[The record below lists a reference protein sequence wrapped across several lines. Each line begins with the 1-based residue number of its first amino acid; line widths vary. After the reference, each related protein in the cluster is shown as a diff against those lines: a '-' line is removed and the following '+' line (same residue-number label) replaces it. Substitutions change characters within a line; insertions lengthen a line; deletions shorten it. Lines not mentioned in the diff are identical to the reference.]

1 VTEEGQLDRRPSCA
15 DFGESPGLSPE
26 VLSWR
31 LSQRLQLIESFPR
44 FCEALASFPGADF
57 FLYGGALRDEALGRV
72 PQGPFDLDIIIGTDT
87 LDELTA
93 DLKRDGTIDVGRLFG
108 NLRWKPAGP
117 GAATYDFQ
125 ALAKYNRAKPCRDIT
140 EILRQVDFTG
150 NALAYNFRTGEIVD
164 PLNGLTDLNARVMR
178 AVQLERETTHVQGLA
193 LPLQA
198 TIWFRILHFA
208 SALDLTIEHRTAQWI
223 VDHSHYRVY
232 EAAFRR
238 EFFVPCLTA
247 LESL

>member
-1 VTEEGQLDRRPSCA
+1 MSADACEG
-15 DFGESPGLSPE
+15 PGLSPE
-26 VLSWR
+26 VLSGR
-31 LSQRLQLIESFPR
+31 LSQRLQGIESFPR
-44 FCEALASFPGADF
+44 FCKALTSFPGVDF
-57 FLYGGALRDEALGRV
+57 FLYGGALRNEALGRA
-72 PQGPFDLDIIIGTDT
+72 PRGPFDLDIIVGTDA
-87 LDELTA
+87 LDELAA
-93 DLKRDGTIDVGRLFG
+93 DIARDGSIEVGRLFG
-108 NLRWKPAGP
+108 NLRWKPTGP

-125 ALAKYNRAKPCRDIT
+125 ALAKYNRAQPCRDIA
-140 EILRQVDFTG
+140 EILQQVDFTG

-164 PLNGLTDLNARVMR
+164 PLNGLSDLNARVMR
-178 AVQLERETTHVQGLA
+178 AVRLEHEITRVDGLA

-208 SALDLTIEHRTAQWI
+208 SVFDLTIEYWTARWI

-232 EAAFRR
+232 ETVFCK